1 MSALKKQKTEEP
13 VSHSKLEGSKADK
26 VKVTRALISVFD
38 KAGVVEL
45 AKALDKHGVEIL
57 STGGTAKKL
66 KEAGIKVVDAGE
78 HTKFPE
84 ILNGRV
90 KTLHPLIHGGLL
102 YMRGNETHEKEC
114 KEHDI
119 AQIDM
124 VVCNLYPFEHT
135 IAKGSDFETCIE
147 NIDIGGPS
155 MVRSA
160 AKNHRSVA
168 VVTSPSQYDEL
179 IKQMDET
186 EGQLDYTLRR
196 KLACAAFTLTAS
208 YDNSISTWFQKQ
220 I

>member
-1 MSALKKQKTEEP
+1 MSAEKKQKTEEP
-13 VSHSKLEGSKADK
+13 VSHSALVGANTDKA
-26 VKVTRALISVFD
+26 KVTRALISVFD
-38 KAGVVEL
+38 KTGIVDF
-45 AKALDKHGVEIL
+45 AKILDKHGVEIL

-102 YMRGNETHEKEC
+102 YVRGNATHEEEC
-114 KEHDI
+114 KEHGI
-119 AQIDM
+119 SPIDM

-135 IAKGSDFETCIE
+135 VAKGSDFETCIE

-168 VVTSPSQYDEL
+168 IVTDPSQYDEL
-179 IKQMDET
+179 IKQMEST
-186 EGQLDYTLRR
+186 EGQLDYALRR
-196 KLACAAFTLTAS
+196 KLACAAFTLTAG
-208 YDNSISTWFQKQ
+208 YDASISKWFKTQ